1 MTFGVKDDMKI
12 SVTIGVLLITTLFV
26 ASGHADDQ
34 PKAQNTVIQT
44 GIASS
49 NALTTL
55 TAILKLVPH
64 NDTILDIRFTSP
76 TNIEVRLCGEDA
88 RHGCTRRYEKI
99 DGEWK
104 LGIIAKWSSE
114 QSVPGYP
121 PQGVG
126 SPDP

>member
-1 MTFGVKDDMKI
+1 M
-12 SVTIGVLLITTLFV
+12 LLITTLL
-26 ASGHADDQ
+26 ALSGYADDQ
-34 PKAQNTVIQT
+34 PKAQTTVIHT

-64 NDTILDIRFTSP
+64 DDTILDIRFKSP
-76 TNIEVRLCGEDA
+76 TNIEVRLFGEDA
-88 RHGCTRRYEKI
+88 RQGCTRRYEKV

-104 LGIIAKWSSE
+104 LGIITKWNSE

-126 SPDP
+126 SPEP